1 MAQIDEV
8 KVRELFA
15 QGDSEKSKE
24 LADVFNR
31 LVAAIN
37 ALDTRVT
44 ALEDEGEGG

>member
-37 ALDTRVT
+37 ALDARVT
-44 ALEDEGEGG
+44 VVEGGGG

>member
-37 ALDTRVT
+37 DHDARLTVV
-44 ALEDEGEGG
+44 EGGGG